1 MEGRM
6 TRHTKKEEE
15 EARILERA
23 ITESVGSD
31 GRLDMAGLFFHP
43 DVLKRTLAWFKAQTA
58 KIKEP
63 RRCPFCGGEATVSG
77 MAQDG
82 MACAVICLS
91 CECEGPPVLGD
102 ERHTPEGKARAVA
115 LWNSRERVDLQA
127 MVVEFHRTGGYPVR
141 HSPQTPSDDELRFR
155 LRLIA
160 EEFFEQFDACF
171 QGALQQQLVADA
183 EDRIRQV
190 IEIGP
195 VGQVDLEVLVDAWA
209 DLKYVIVGSEVAAG
223 VDGNA
228 VFRVVHENNL
238 TKFGPGARR
247 DANGKTAK
255 PPGWTPP
262 DIAGELER
270 QRREEA
276 KRT

>member
-1 MEGRM
+1 VTHLEL
-6 TRHTKKEEE
+6 TEEE
-15 EARILERA
+15 RQRIVR
-23 ITESVGSD
+23 
-31 GRLDMAGLFFHP
+31 DMALS
-43 DVLKRTLAWFKAQTA
+43 V
-58 KIKEP
+58 E
-63 RRCPFCGGEATVSG
+63 EAIEV
-77 MAQDG
+77 
-82 MACAVICLS
+82 
-91 CECEGPPVLGD
+91 
-102 ERHTPEGKARAVA
+102 HARAQA
-115 LWNSRERVDLQA
+115 LTEAERQMVLTALAKRVQELLAANTRLVEERRAVDLQA
-127 MVVEFHRTGGYPVR
+127 MVGQFHRTGGYPVR
-141 HSPQTPSDDELRFR
+141 HSPQTPDDAELRFR

-171 QGALQQQLVADA
+171 PGALQRQLVADA
-183 EDRIRQV
+183 KDRIRQV

-195 VGQVDLEVLVDAWA
+195 VGTVNLEVLVDAWA
-209 DLKYVIVGSEVAAG
+209 DLKYVIVGSEITAG

-228 VFRVVHENNL
+228 VFRVVHAANL
-238 TKFGPGARR
+238 AKLGEGARR